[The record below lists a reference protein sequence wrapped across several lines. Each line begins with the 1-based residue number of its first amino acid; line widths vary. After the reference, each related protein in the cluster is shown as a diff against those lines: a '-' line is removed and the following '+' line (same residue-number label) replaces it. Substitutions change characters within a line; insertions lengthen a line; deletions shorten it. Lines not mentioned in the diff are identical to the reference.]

1 MPSDTATTGD
11 KVVQLTTSETIAE
24 QRRIP
29 CCDVCRK
36 PSGALFGRICV
47 YCERDGHLPRYS
59 ERRVIVPPTLSRRSA
74 LN

>member
-1 MPSDTATTGD
+1 VIEAKVGIGAMVASSATKTD
-11 KVVQLTTSETIAE
+11 N
-24 QRRIP
+24 
-29 CCDVCRK
+29 CCDVYRK

-59 ERRVIVPPTLSRRSA
+59 ERRVIVPPTLGRRSA

>member
-1 MPSDTATTGD
+1 MASDHATKVDT
-11 KVVQLTTSETIAE
+11 VVQLNGNVVGATS
-24 QRRIP
+24 IP
-29 CCDVCRK
+29 ANCCDVCRK

-59 ERRVIVPPTLSRRSA
+59 EVRVVVPPTLRREKA

>member
-1 MPSDTATTGD
+1 MIEVKVATEGVVVTTATNPD
-11 KVVQLTTSETIAE
+11 N
-24 QRRIP
+24 R
-29 CCDVCRK
+29 CDVCRK

-59 ERRVIVPPTLSRRSA
+59 ERRVIVPPTLGKRSA

>member
-1 MPSDTATTGD
+1 MSYIPTDCKTTND
-11 KVVQLTTSETIAE
+11 AVVELTDSADRSRT
-24 QRRIP
+24 P
-29 CCDVCRK
+29 CCDVCQK

-59 ERRVIVPPTLSRRSA
+59 ERRAIVPPTLGRRSV